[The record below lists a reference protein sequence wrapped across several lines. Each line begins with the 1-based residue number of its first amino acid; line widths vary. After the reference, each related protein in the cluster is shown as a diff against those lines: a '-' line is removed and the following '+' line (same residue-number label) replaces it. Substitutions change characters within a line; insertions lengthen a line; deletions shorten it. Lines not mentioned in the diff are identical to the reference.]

1 MKRKAL
7 LLVAGL
13 VLVLLPFNAFA
24 GMQCQ
29 GGSLADS
36 GCGYQICMAGGDQ
49 CEYCVV
55 GPQMY

>member
-1 MKRKAL
+1 MKRKVL
-7 LLVAGL
+7 LLAASL

-24 GMQCQ
+24 VMKCQ

-36 GCGYQICMAGGDQ
+36 GCGYSICLAGGGD

-55 GPQMY
+55 QAN